1 MNDYDPHYKN
11 FIGNASGN
19 TFLLKQVYNFQL
31 LLQNS
36 TFIILSIVG
45 FLNF

>member
-11 FIGNASGN
+11 FIGNASWK